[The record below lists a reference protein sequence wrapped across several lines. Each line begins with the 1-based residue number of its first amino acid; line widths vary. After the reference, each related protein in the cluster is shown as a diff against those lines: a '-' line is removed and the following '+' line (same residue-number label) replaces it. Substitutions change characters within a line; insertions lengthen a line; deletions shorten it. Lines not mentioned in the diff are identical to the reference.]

1 MPGNQNSTYGKRQP
15 MSERGSKKRNP
26 PAQANQRVGEAEEIE
41 DDEPEEELVA
51 PPSASFNTMTFDD
64 LEDDEDDGEEEGGDE
79 SGDGD
84 ESDDGGDDEE
94 SDVRRPQRMDAADL
108 ANQMLGSDR
117 RGAKRETKHKPSTQY
132 HCRPYKSDGLPSDDD
147 KLIIPGSAAE
157 TKAEL
162 QQELVRRAPTKL
174 GEWEIVVWE
183 KTVKPNGQFK
193 TIAVKTYDIRT
204 DRIIPDE
211 EEEESSDDHA
221 RYAPIRPF
229 IADEDDGRS
238 RRRRRDD
245 DDDDERSS
253 MPQQPSM
260 VAMLMQ
266 QQTELIRSMMD
277 RRNEPPQPAARP
289 MDVERVL
296 ELAAKATPLVELFK
310 GKDPGDKMFDAFDR
324 GLQSARQME
333 KTPWG
338 EIMQLM
344 VVGTLMQNPNL
355 PKDMVGG
362 LAKLF
367 GSKLGGEATE
377 AVAAGAARPKIE
389 VLDTAPP
396 VPALPD
402 QQRAAAQQPSRG
414 PLAPVD
420 FRKGTCWA
428 AMNGIFEAAMTD
440 TELASRCQYTD
451 FWAMRMWGE
460 MPRAAIHDI
469 LSEKPEILCGELLDS
484 APNVYRWIASNFPES
499 ERNTPETQRHIAQTA
514 VAWVADLQ
522 QEIRNLIQRRSTEGQ
537 QPAPS
542 QQPDQQESTPQT

>member
-1 MPGNQNSTYGKRQP
+1 
-15 MSERGSKKRNP
+15 MSERGSKKRTP
-26 PAQANQRVGEAEEIE
+26 PAQASQRVGAEDEHEE
-41 DDEPEEELVA
+41 DGPEESDEQQVA
-51 PPSASFNTMTFDD
+51 PPPASFSTMTFDD
-64 LEDDEDDGEEEGGDE
+64 LGDADEEEDESGDDEDDDE
-79 SGDGD
+79 DDDDDGD
-84 ESDDGGDDEE
+84 ESDDE
-94 SDVRRPQRMDAADL
+94 RPRQQPRMDAADL

-117 RGAKRETKHKPSTQY
+117 RGAKRESKHKPSIQY
-132 HCRPYKSDGLPSDDD
+132 HCRPYRSDGLPSDED

-157 TKAEL
+157 TRAEL

-183 KTVKPNGQFK
+183 KTVTPKGQFR
-193 TIAVKTYDIRT
+193 TVAVKTFDMRT

-211 EEEESSDDHA
+211 EDEDSSDDHS
-221 RYAPIRPF
+221 RYTLPIRPF
-229 IADEDDGRS
+229 MADEDDGRS

-266 QQTELIRSMMD
+266 QQTDLIRSMMD
-277 RRNEPPQPAARP
+277 RRHEPVAPPSPP
-289 MDVERVL
+289 MNFERIL

-333 KTPWG
+333 KTPWS

-355 PKDMVGG
+355 PKDMVGS

-377 AVAAGAARPKIE
+377 AAAVAKPKVE
-389 VLDTAPP
+389 VLDSAPP

-402 QQRAAAQQPSRG
+402 QQRNAAQPQQPRG
-414 PLAPVD
+414 ALSPVD

-469 LSEKPEILCGELLDS
+469 LAEKPEILCGELLDS

-522 QEIRNLIQRRSTEGQ
+522 QEIQKLIQRRSAEQTAPA
-537 QPAPS
+537 QPES
-542 QQPDQQESTPQT
+542 QETAPQT